1 MEDEVYVES
10 STRSIIIL
18 GLLYDG
24 VCLECLAMHS
34 KSFAIIKLCL
44 IFPYS
49 AALLV
54 FLSNHKTSDKEDN
67 CRMKLCSSNVSWDS
81 TDCKIMAFF
90 NSRGSQ
96 FHGST
101 YEIRKKNAMDLNE
114 IRAVLDVIAIKRMSR
129 AGKGFLWSHHPF
141 KLSNTLKM
149 LRLERVLC
157 IIIAAY
163 PDKIWDC
170 IGCLIK
176 NVRDTR
182 LADEQLYGTLLPAV
196 LSCFSCFMYEK
207 SFFTK
212 SPTSSFQK
220 LLSCHD
226 GRKCIRLQ
234 IFSDNFCSDRAV
246 FRSVGSSQSISR
258 ADVIKTTILVGVW
271 PPQKSVF
278 FHGTIRNRTRIRFGP
293 KSFPR
298 LDEDYG
304 CVR

>member
-1 MEDEVYVES
+1 
-10 STRSIIIL
+10 
-18 GLLYDG
+18 
-24 VCLECLAMHS
+24 
-34 KSFAIIKLCL
+34 
-44 IFPYS
+44 
-49 AALLV
+49 
-54 FLSNHKTSDKEDN
+54 
-67 CRMKLCSSNVSWDS
+67 
-81 TDCKIMAFF
+81 
-90 NSRGSQ
+90 
-96 FHGST
+96 
-101 YEIRKKNAMDLNE
+101 
-114 IRAVLDVIAIKRMSR
+114 
-129 AGKGFLWSHHPF
+129 
-141 KLSNTLKM
+141 
-149 LRLERVLC
+149 
-157 IIIAAY
+157 
-163 PDKIWDC
+163 
-170 IGCLIK
+170 
-176 NVRDTR
+176 
-182 LADEQLYGTLLPAV
+182 
-196 LSCFSCFMYEK
+196 MYEK

-304 CVR
+304 CVYDRHFPIGVTNVGAPASMYKVAAHTSWYQGLRHGSNDYCASDPK